1 MDNIELNTAAEEIAV
16 EEDLLADI
24 ELLSDGELAKV
35 GGGQAIIFL

>member
-1 MDNIELNTAAEEIAV
+1 MDNIELNIAAEEIAV

-24 ELLSDGELAKV
+24 ELLSDAELAKV

>member
-1 MDNIELNTAAEEIAV
+1 MDNIELNTAAEENAV

-24 ELLSDGELAKV
+24 ELLSDAELAKV